1 MGDFNYDLLKYGHD
15 TSVTNFI
22 TTCFDNAYIPLIT
35 KPTRVQST
43 SATCLDNLLT
53 NKPNS
58 ESTPGILI
66 DDISDHFPIF
76 YVLFDNQLPS
86 NKKPITF
93 HPEFDLSR
101 KKMEKLNQH
110 LSETDWTKIFTDQN
124 PSSAMSC
131 LNEIISKAMRDICS
145 PGSTSGNKKTVPN
158 QPWFTPG
165 LKISCKKKK
174 NLYKKTPK
182 NPDRLSYYRKYRN
195 IYNRLIKLAK
205 VNYYSKIL
213 LDNKH
218 NIKKTWA
225 TLKEIIGKPARGRTA
240 PEKLKLVQND
250 QFSIEEPTISGRE
263 ADRSLVPISKIKISG
278 RLKTGHER
286 ERDQISPV

>member
-145 PGSTSGNKKTVPN
+145 PGSTSGNKKN
-158 QPWFTPG
+158 C
-165 LKISCKKKK
+165 S
-174 NLYKKTPK
+174 
-182 NPDRLSYYRKYRN
+182 
-195 IYNRLIKLAK
+195 
-205 VNYYSKIL
+205 
-213 LDNKH
+213 
-218 NIKKTWA
+218 
-225 TLKEIIGKPARGRTA
+225 
-240 PEKLKLVQND
+240 
-250 QFSIEEPTISGRE
+250 
-263 ADRSLVPISKIKISG
+263 
-278 RLKTGHER
+278 
-286 ERDQISPV
+286 